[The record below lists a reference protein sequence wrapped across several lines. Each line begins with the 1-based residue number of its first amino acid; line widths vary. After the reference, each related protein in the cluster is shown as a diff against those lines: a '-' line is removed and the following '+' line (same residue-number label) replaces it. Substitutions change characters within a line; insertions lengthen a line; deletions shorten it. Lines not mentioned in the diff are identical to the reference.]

1 MIKWFNKHITKKYNQ
16 IKDILKL
23 DIMNYDI
30 KSNDLEN
37 IEDRSLEL
45 EKFFE
50 LVNKSKL
57 YDILLKDEEI
67 KDILFK
73 NITEN
78 LFEKEDLKIQKRD
91 TAKLYDEWKNK
102 Y

>member
-1 MIKWFNKHITKKYNQ
+1 
-16 IKDILKL
+16 
-23 DIMNYDI
+23 MNYDI